1 MNILRLSIR
10 HTFQKKLNLTLT
22 LGLLVISFIAWLLSV
37 QVEQSLQS
45 QLEKNVSGIDLVVG
59 AKGSPMQLLLS
70 SVLFS
75 DSPTGNISIEAYEKI
90 KKHPLVKSTIPIA
103 QGDNLEGYPL
113 VGTTLDFFGHY
124 NAEVK
129 NGELNIAANN
139 VVVGYTAAKQLG
151 VAVGDHLAAT
161 HGSGDGKS
169 HDHEMVVSGIM
180 EQNNSVLDKLVVSSI
195 ATVHHNHASVAGAD
209 GEITAAWLTFKS
221 PLAMMQLPR
230 MINTNTNMQAALP
243 AIEMNRLMKLSGG
256 GIKLVKVFSGIFLFL
271 ALYSILVHVYSS
283 VKLHMKD
290 LALLR
295 LYGFTFSKL
304 FLLLI
309 SQASIVTL
317 LGSVLSIVL
326 SKALFVV
333 VNSYALSSFQLPLL
347 EFAVFS
353 NFDFQVL
360 VFGLSIGLVASLL
373 PILHLKRADL
383 MAFLR

>member
-1 MNILRLSIR
+1 MTILRLSIR

-22 LGLLVISFIAWLLSV
+22 LGLLTISFIAWLLSV

-45 QLEKNVSGIDLVVG
+45 QLERNVSGIDLVVG

-75 DSPTGNISIEAYEKI
+75 DSPTGNISIEDFEKI
-90 KKHPLVKSTIPIA
+90 KKHPLVKQALPIA
-103 QGDNLEGYPL
+103 QGDNFKGFPM
-113 VGTTLDFFGHY
+113 VGSTLDFFKHY
-124 NAEVK
+124 NAQIA
-129 NGELNIAANN
+129 NGDLNISANK
-139 VVVGYTAAKQLG
+139 VVVGYTAAKKLG
-151 VAVGDHLAAT
+151 VKVGDYLAAT

-169 HDHEMVVSGIM
+169 HDDEMEVSAVL
-180 EQNNSVLDKLVVSSI
+180 EQNHSVLDKLVVSSI
-195 ATVHHNHASVAGAD
+195 ETVHHNHASVPGAER
-209 GEITAAWLTFKS
+209 EITAAWLTFKS

-230 MINTNTNMQAALP
+230 MINQNTNMQAALP

-256 GIKLVKVFSGIFLFL
+256 GIQLVQVFSGIFLFL

-295 LYGFTFSKL
+295 LYGYTFSQL
-304 FLLLI
+304 FGLLI

-317 LGSVLSIVL
+317 LGAVLSIVF
-326 SKALFVV
+326 SKIVFVV
-333 VNSYALSSFQLPLL
+333 VNSYALSIFQLPLL
-347 EFAVFS
+347 EFSVFS
-353 NFDFQVL
+353 QYDFQVL
-360 VFGLSIGLVASLL
+360 IFGLGIGLLASLL